1 MEVHKP
7 VGDVMLGLLGC
18 TVVKC
23 DISDGGFQIGLHVAY
38 QTHEPLTLDA
48 NMCRENKLVHM
59 CVFNCTLMC
68 ERDGTFVFTCSNS
81 L

>member
-1 MEVHKP
+1 MKVQKP

-23 DISDGGFQIGLHVAY
+23 DISDGEFQIGLHVAY

-59 CVFNCTLMC
+59 RDVHVVCICVCLTA
-68 ERDGTFVFTCSNS
+68 R
-81 L
+81 